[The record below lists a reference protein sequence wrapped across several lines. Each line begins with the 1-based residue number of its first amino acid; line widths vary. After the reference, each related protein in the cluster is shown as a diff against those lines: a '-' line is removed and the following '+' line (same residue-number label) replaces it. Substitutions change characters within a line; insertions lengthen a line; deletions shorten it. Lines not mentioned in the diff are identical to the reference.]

1 MRLILLL
8 QRISP
13 IHLVDQ
19 RQLSPSQSPP
29 RGSSSPAPSPTNR
42 PGYLTRQTTKTSM
55 LYLPED
61 ASHSVENSLWNES
74 AMISPS
80 PSSSAVATDVGTAT
94 SSLAR
99 GRSLEHN
106 KTAPVVLLPPRDK
119 SWSTSKVTPAPY
131 IAPASAQT
139 LSSPA
144 KFHPSAPL
152 DAPQPYIPPHPTTAQ
167 SQSQLSTE
175 QSYAS
180 PPQQP
185 ISATTSPPI
194 IAPELP
200 WRPIPTTPLAQ
211 PIYTDVHVAEQPLPQ
226 PLVAANPPPQLPP
239 RPAAAPLILT
249 PHITSGPTSIVST
262 ERRSMD
268 LLRTPEEPVKLAPHP
283 PPRGRSISP
292 GKDFSATAA
301 SPSQIPPLLRRQTT
315 QTDALQTYQVPAVQ
329 PVYQMVQATQSMP
342 FISNNVPAV
351 QSLQAHQAHI
361 PPVPQPNTL
370 PAVNQPPPTPQRPA
384 MSSEQSSYYQTQAS
398 QVPYSASYTAPSGNA
413 ATIFKQQPQQPN
425 PEIASNSI
433 YSASSAS
440 LPIPGDDDSYLET
453 YLTPEMMEDDS
464 DDNIVPSVEETER
477 LAEYPDS
484 SRANRRPPI
493 SRSMPHEIS
502 CKYDVKVLC
511 ISGDY
516 ICTSSS
522 VTKVWSVSSGTC
534 VGVISHENFRI
545 TAMGFKPSRNL
556 EEEGRFIWLGTKEGG
571 LLEGDLGVMRVTS
584 KRLGV
589 HTTAIKGIY
598 RCGFEMWTLDEDGR
612 VQIWGPDAVTDGLP
626 NLAGSPKSQRGPSAL
641 QAGIVVRDQLWIGRN
656 KAISVFKPSAA
667 AEQTQFALSRPIA
680 AARPVGEISCAAI
693 LTQDPEHVYFGHDD
707 GKISVYSVSKM
718 TCVDVVSISIYKVT
732 AMAGVGNNLWIGF
745 RTGMIYVYDVSQR
758 PWVVLKDWKAHEGP
772 VMSLMVD
779 RSSIF
784 KMKRL
789 PVVTMTHS
797 DNVLTIWDGM
807 LRHDWL
813 ERNMQ
818 EHDTEFCSFRAIRTL
833 VCTWNVGAAK
843 PADLQSKST
852 DSKFLKRLLAEA
864 DDPEIIVFGFQE
876 LVELDNKTVTAST

>member
-1 MRLILLL
+1 
-8 QRISP
+8 
-13 IHLVDQ
+13 
-19 RQLSPSQSPP
+19 
-29 RGSSSPAPSPTNR
+29 
-42 PGYLTRQTTKTSM
+42 
-55 LYLPED
+55 
-61 ASHSVENSLWNES
+61 
-74 AMISPS
+74 
-80 PSSSAVATDVGTAT
+80 
-94 SSLAR
+94 
-99 GRSLEHN
+99 
-106 KTAPVVLLPPRDK
+106 
-119 SWSTSKVTPAPY
+119 
-131 IAPASAQT
+131 
-139 LSSPA
+139 
-144 KFHPSAPL
+144 
-152 DAPQPYIPPHPTTAQ
+152 
-167 SQSQLSTE
+167 
-175 QSYAS
+175 
-180 PPQQP
+180 
-185 ISATTSPPI
+185 
-194 IAPELP
+194 
-200 WRPIPTTPLAQ
+200 
-211 PIYTDVHVAEQPLPQ
+211 
-226 PLVAANPPPQLPP
+226 
-239 RPAAAPLILT
+239 
-249 PHITSGPTSIVST
+249 
-262 ERRSMD
+262 
-268 LLRTPEEPVKLAPHP
+268 
-283 PPRGRSISP
+283 
-292 GKDFSATAA
+292 
-301 SPSQIPPLLRRQTT
+301 
-315 QTDALQTYQVPAVQ
+315 
-329 PVYQMVQATQSMP
+329 
-342 FISNNVPAV
+342 
-351 QSLQAHQAHI
+351 
-361 PPVPQPNTL
+361 
-370 PAVNQPPPTPQRPA
+370 
-384 MSSEQSSYYQTQAS
+384 
-398 QVPYSASYTAPSGNA
+398 
-413 ATIFKQQPQQPN
+413 
-425 PEIASNSI
+425 
-433 YSASSAS
+433 
-440 LPIPGDDDSYLET
+440 
-453 YLTPEMMEDDS
+453 MEDDS

-876 LVELDNKTVTAST
+876 LVELDNKTVTAKSIFKKKKHKDKDNIQQHMSHQYQAWQTRLEEVVATLPSSYYLLRSENLVGLYSCIFVKEVERSYIRNLNSSTVKTGLGGLHGNKGAIILRFTLDDTSLCFVNCHLAAGQSHIIPRNNDIANIMECKIPSPRMGSTEHAADIFVGGGDGTMILDHELCFINGDMNYRINLHRLPVMKMLEKGEIDKLLEFDQLLNQLKRNPGFRLRPFSESPITFKPTYKYDIGTNNYDTSEKKRTPAWCDRIYYRGPGKITPINYRTHEVCVSDHRPVSGIYDINIKTVDKELRQEALTRASQRWDKFVEKSVTQAR